1 MINEASTV
9 WCMRLKKCVLL
20 QSTYSYSSNSKLS
33 KFIFVYTYRCD
44 FTQDSIHGTNKELAA
59 SYDQN
64 KFYKNVR
71 IKFQGELGLDG
82 FDRFK

>member
-1 MINEASTV
+1 MVYAVKKNVFYYPQRILTLPILNFPNSFLFIHTDVIFKQVST
-9 WCMRLKKCVLL
+9 
-20 QSTYSYSSNSKLS
+20 
-33 KFIFVYTYRCD
+33 
-44 FTQDSIHGTNKELAA
+44 HGTNKELAV